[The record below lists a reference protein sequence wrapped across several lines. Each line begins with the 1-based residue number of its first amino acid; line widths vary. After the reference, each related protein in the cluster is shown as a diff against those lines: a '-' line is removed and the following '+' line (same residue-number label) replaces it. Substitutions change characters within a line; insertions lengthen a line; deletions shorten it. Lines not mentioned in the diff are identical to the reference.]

1 MSAEVVPRSTRAA
14 MTRRQVIGWIVLLV
28 AVLAIAELLDRVR
41 FPAPQMIVA
50 IIVGAILAL
59 TGRLP
64 APMPKQVSV
73 GVQAMLGVLMGSYL
87 EVSLL
92 GSIGLALLPVLAITA
107 ATLVV
112 SLLVALVFARFTKV
126 ALPTATL
133 GLLAGGSAAVV
144 SCADDMDADPR
155 QVAFMQYLR
164 VLLVAVSAPAVGAL
178 LDSGDHTEHPAVVA
192 SKVTNS
198 SLPHWAM
205 VGRGDQVAGL
215 CIAIVLCLIGIRV
228 GRLLRIPSP
237 TLIGPMLITAA
248 LTALGLSHGYAPTN
262 LFKESLFVLIGFD
275 VGTRF
280 TRAVVTEMA
289 RMIPGMAIAIG
300 VLSVAVAALAYVLS
314 LFVDL
319 ELSDLYLATTPGGI
333 NAVLA
338 AAEGMGANMPL
349 ITSVQSVR
357 LLFMVAMLPL
367 MARLFRYWTTRQ
379 ATTRIATKLAAAQPP
394 PPTETPEPPIVEAED
409 LPPLPANPHP
419 TPVRTS

>member
-1 MSAEVVPRSTRAA
+1 
-14 MTRRQVIGWIVLLV
+14 MTRKQLIGWIVLLV
-28 AVLAIAELLDRVR
+28 AVLAVAELLDRVG

-50 IIVGAILAL
+50 IIVGATLAL

-64 APMPKQVSV
+64 APMPRQVSV

-107 ATLVV
+107 STLVV

-144 SCADDMDADPR
+144 SCADEMDADPR

-164 VLLVAVSAPAVGAL
+164 VMLVAISAPAVAAL
-178 LDSGDHTEHPAVVA
+178 LDGGSHADHPVAAV
-192 SKVTNS
+192 SKVAGETV
-198 SLPHWAM
+198 PHWAV

-215 CIAIVLCLIGIRV
+215 CIAFVLCLIGIRV
-228 GRLLRIPSP
+228 GRALRIPSP
-237 TLIGPMLITAA
+237 TLIGPMLITAT

-262 LFKESLFVLIGFD
+262 LFKELLFVLIGFD

-280 TRAVVTEMA
+280 TRAVVMEMA
-289 RMIPGMAIAIG
+289 RMIPGMAVAIG

-367 MARLFRYWTTRQ
+367 MGKLFRYWTNRQ
-379 ATTRIATKLAAAQPP
+379 ATGRIAEQLVAAQQPGAESGAV
-394 PPTETPEPPIVEAED
+394 TAED
-409 LPPLPANPHP
+409 PTPGPAADAHP
-419 TPVRTS
+419 TADSRPVTESRPATVH

>member
-1 MSAEVVPRSTRAA
+1 
-14 MTRRQVIGWIVLLV
+14 MTWRQVIGWVLLLG
-28 AVLAIAELLDRVR
+28 AVLALAEVLDRVR
-41 FPAPQMIVA
+41 FPAPQMILA
-50 IIVGAILAL
+50 IVVGAGLAL

-64 APMPKQVSV
+64 APLPRQVSV

-112 SLLVALVFARFTKV
+112 SVLVALVFARCTKV

-164 VLLVAVSAPAVGAL
+164 VMLVAVSAPAVAAL
-178 LDSGDHTEHPAVVA
+178 LDGGSHTEKVATVA
-192 SKVTNS
+192 SKVTDD
-198 SLPHWAM
+198 SLPHWM
-205 VGRGDQVAGL
+205 LVGRGDQIAGL
-215 CIAIVLCLIGIRV
+215 CTAIVLCLIGIRL

-237 TLIGPMLITAA
+237 TLIGPMLLTAV

-262 LFKESLFVLIGFD
+262 LFKELLFVMIGFD

-280 TRAVVTEMA
+280 TRAVVAEMA
-289 RMIPGMAIAIG
+289 RMIPGMTIAIG
-300 VLSVAVAALAYVLS
+300 ALSVAVAALAYLLS

-357 LLFMVAMLPL
+357 LLFMVAMLPV
-367 MARLFRYWTTRQ
+367 MGRLFKYWTDRTTRN
-379 ATTRIATKLAAAQPP
+379 RIATKIAEAQPSSP
-394 PPTETPEPPIVEAED
+394 PRPDHPAATPDQYELEFAELSPVDDPQVAPPQPQSAT
-409 LPPLPANPHP
+409 AA
-419 TPVRTS
+419 T